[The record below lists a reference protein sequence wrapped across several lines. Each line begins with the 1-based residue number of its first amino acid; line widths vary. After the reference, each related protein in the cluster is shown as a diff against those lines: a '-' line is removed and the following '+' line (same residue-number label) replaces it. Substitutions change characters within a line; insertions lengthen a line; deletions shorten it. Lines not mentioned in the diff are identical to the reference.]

1 MGLWRPKKKNLRIY
15 PVTVVYAAVMV
26 RIYPVTVVYAAVMVT
41 KVVFLHISDILEC
54 GSVLR
59 EFFKQNL
66 RFS

>member
-1 MGLWRPKKKNLRIY
+1 MDIVG
-15 PVTVVYAAVMV
+15 
-26 RIYPVTVVYAAVMVT
+26 